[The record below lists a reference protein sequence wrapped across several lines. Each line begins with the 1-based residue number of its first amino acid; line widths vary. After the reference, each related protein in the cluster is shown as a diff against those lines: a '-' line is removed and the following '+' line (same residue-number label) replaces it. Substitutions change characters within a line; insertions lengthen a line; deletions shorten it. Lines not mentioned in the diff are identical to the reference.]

1 MPERLA
7 ARAAGAAAREMTRIS
22 VIAAALL
29 AAGCAA
35 TPPSGPSLLVLPGTG
50 KNFDQFRF
58 DEQECRGYAHSQVGG
73 KTTEQAATDSAVK
86 SAVVGTA
93 VGAAAGG
100 LLGGHQGAAVG
111 AGVGLAGGSLV
122 GADRSYAAAGSL
134 QQRYDHAFT
143 QCMYAKG
150 HRVPV
155 AGRYSDSRP
164 AQSAARTPPPPP
176 PPGQPPAE
184 APPDYRPK

>member
-1 MPERLA
+1 MA
-7 ARAAGAAAREMTRIS
+7 ARAAGAAEMKK
-22 VIAAALL
+22 IASGLGVLLL
-29 AAGCAA
+29 AACA
-35 TPPSGPSLLVLPGTG
+35 TPPPSGPGILVLPGTG
-50 KNFDQFRF
+50 KSFDQFRS
-58 DEQECRGYAHSQVGG
+58 DEQECRGYAHGQVGG
-73 KTTEQAATDSAVK
+73 KTTQQAANDQAVK

-155 AGRYSDSRP
+155 SGRYSDAGRP
-164 AQSAARTPPPPP
+164 TQAAARTPPPPP